1 MGQVEEGDTSAK
13 VQECR
18 KALRECAE
26 AAEAASR
33 NPQQS
38 SGAGGDSGA
47 AWCQALWLLGE
58 INAST
63 RCPDSVSHSA
73 AISACAA
80 GGRWAEVLQLLADLG
95 GSGGSTSSANVLG
108 SSALSTILSTGA
120 LPPGPADAAD
130 TSLVQSED
138 EQDEEDNVDA
148 MLGGVE
154 ASLAGC
160 TLVWRQTLELLAG
173 ARLPVAALQPP
184 ASPQPATPDAAE
196 GTPIDVLGLSGT
208 IQDTAR
214 EGQWRQALTLLDDL
228 RQMVSSQACRTEDAA
243 STAAAVGEDNLFAS
257 LDLNRDGVI
266 DRQEMRRAIHAGLIT
281 SGDGL
286 LPQERVTQVRRLSP

>member
-1 MGQVEEGDTSAK
+1 MGQVEEGDPSAK

-33 NPQQS
+33 NPQL
-38 SGAGGDSGA
+38 SGGGGGSGA

-73 AISACAA
+73 AISACSA
-80 GGRWAEVLQLLADLG
+80 GGRWAEVLQLLAELG

-108 SSALSTILSTGA
+108 SSALSTILSTG
-120 LPPGPADAAD
+120 PPRPADAAA
-130 TSLVQSED
+130 TSPVQTED
-138 EQDEEDNVDA
+138 EDEEDDVDA

-173 ARLPVAALQPP
+173 ARLPVATPQPP
-184 ASPQPATPDAAE
+184 ATPQPATPDAAA
-196 GTPIDVLGLSGT
+196 GAPTDVLGLSGA

-214 EGQWRQALTLLDDL
+214 EGQWRQALTLLGDL
-228 RQMVSSQACRTEDAA
+228 RQLVSSQASRSEDAA
-243 STAAAVGEDNLFAS
+243 STAAAAGEDNLFAS

-281 SGDGL
+281 SGSGL
-286 LPQERVTQVRRLSP
+286 FPQERVTQVRRLSP